1 MHAIIRS
8 SSICSLSSHSR
19 SCMMFSSSCWK
30 SVMTCNAFLLRNISK
45 VSFKKFRKKS
55 MHWLRAL
62 WKTWLKRC
70 STSSPLQYSRMSD
83 RKVYQ
88 PIPWAVIFWTKREQL
103 VSSKTWPINWPSLDR
118 VDWNTFAASD
128 GENHPLKRARLTRV
142 FCSYQKQTSRQKFVF
157 SSLGQL

>member
-8 SSICSLSSHSR
+8 SSIWSLSSHSR

-30 SVMTCNAFLLRNISK
+30 SVMACNAFLLKNILK

-62 WKTWLKRC
+62 WKTWLKRY
-70 STSSPLQYSRMSD
+70 STSFPLQYSWMSD

-88 PIPWAVIFWTKREQL
+88 PIPWAVIFELIGSDWL
-103 VSSKTWPINWPSLDR
+103 VQRHDQSTD
-118 VDWNTFAASD
+118 F
-128 GENHPLKRARLTRV
+128 RLTCRLKY
-142 FCSYQKQTSRQKFVF
+142 FCGSRRWKPAFEKSQAHEGVLFLSNQTSGQKFVF
-157 SSLGQL
+157 SSLRQL